1 MRRESLPDGGHV
13 KVIWKCSRDR
23 SRDKAS
29 RQRNS
34 ETWWRR
40 TTATLLGVSFGT
52 YMRRRRTNRTS
63 WIRTTET
70 SWWRTTETSLGV
82 SFETYLRRRGDVLIG
97 RHYYVPLRR
106 RHNISIRRREDE
118 LLTRLG
124 DVPLRRRCVFHLR
137 RTCNVAG
144 TYRET
149 SLRRPHG
156 VLLPAE
162 LFAYLSLRQFLI
174 SSLTGF

>member
-1 MRRESLPDGGHV
+1 MKLENLLDGGHD

-29 RQRNS
+29 QQRNS

-82 SFETYLRRRGDVLIG
+82 LFETYLRSSGDVQMG
-97 RHYYVPLRR
+97 RRHYVPLRR
-106 RHNISIRRREDE
+106 RYDILLRRCEDVPMR
-118 LLTRLG
+118 RLG
-124 DVPLRRRCVFHLR
+124 DVPLRRRWVFHLR
-137 RTCNVAG
+137 RTWDVAG

-149 SLRRPHG
+149 SLRRRHD
-156 VLLPAE
+156 VLLP
-162 LFAYLSLRQFLI
+162 
-174 SSLTGF
+174 GG